1 MQHLQLR
8 RWWQKALAGAAG
20 AIANEILRFYLVSI
34 GTLVGPFLPN
44 STTIWQYIMAS
55 ALYVSLAAVLT
66 VLWDDPNPF
75 KCLAVGAG
83 LPKIIQALAQSSGTA
98 RASALVSHPSLFL
111 PRPTFLPV
119 SWINGV

>member
-1 MQHLQLR
+1 
-8 RWWQKALAGAAG
+8 
-20 AIANEILRFYLVSI
+20 
-34 GTLVGPFLPN
+34 
-44 STTIWQYIMAS
+44 MAS